1 LAEADLDPDSIAGI
15 SIGAINAA
23 LIAGNEPE
31 ARVDRLRAF
40 RERITGKPYCDWS
53 ERLFSG
59 KSDAVLHLIYRAK
72 DCEGHSKDYRFS
84 SASMQE
90 RWRAG
95 YYDAIRTL
103 RHPKCSSAPPI
114 TRAPSP
120 STSPTTAANRK
131 GFSMLPACLSERSP
145 NRRGAA
151 VERQRLKRGSR

>member
-1 LAEADLDPDSIAGI
+1 LAEADLDPDWIACI

-40 RERITGKPYCDWS
+40 WERITAKPYCDWS

-72 DCEGHSKDYRFS
+72 DYEGHSKDYDFS
-84 SASMQE
+84 RASMQE

-103 RHPKCSSAPPI
+103 RHPEVLE
-114 TRAPSP
+114 R
-120 STSPTTAANRK
+120 PTNHEGVFT
-131 GFSMLPACLSERSP
+131 FDLSHDGRE
-145 NRRGAA
+145 
-151 VERQRLKRGSR
+151 

>member
-1 LAEADLDPDSIAGI
+1 LAEADLDPDSMAGI

-90 RWRAG
+90 RAPAITTPFAPC
-95 YYDAIRTL
+95 AIR
-103 RHPKCSSAPPI
+103 SA
-114 TRAPSP
+114 RAPHQSRGRLHLRP
-120 STSPTTAANRK
+120 
-131 GFSMLPACLSERSP
+131 LPRRPRIERDFQCFPLACLSGHP
-145 NRRGAA
+145 TDVAL
-151 VERQRLKRGSR
+151 RLSAKD